1 MTPPTDAPLPSWPGI
16 TPAASPK
23 YPAVSVA
30 AVTMVYN
37 DPVYLKIWLEYYSRQ
52 LGAKNL
58 YVVDHG
64 SNDGSTDH
72 LGAVNV
78 IRLPRSPQ
86 DDPKR
91 AAFLSSFCSSLL
103 AYHDCVLHGDVDEI
117 LVADPR
123 VAATLPAYCAG
134 VTAPVQTAIGL
145 NVLHRLGHETPYTPE
160 RRVLAQRP
168 WVFRSSSMCKPALIR
183 RPVRWSPGFHS
194 ADTPVYFGDLYLFHL
209 RWFDLDTALR
219 RLAKTRS
226 MPWAHEDAG
235 DHQRVSD
242 AEMVEQFEGF
252 GRLGLDT
259 RDFDPPQRPL
269 CDFLYLVTQSQ
280 HGRENEIYRISLDIW
295 PDSLWRVPE
304 RFRTLF

>member
-117 LVADPR
+117 LV
-123 VAATLPAYCAG
+123 
-134 VTAPVQTAIGL
+134 
-145 NVLHRLGHETPYTPE
+145 VLHRLGHETPYTPE